1 MFDNMK
7 NIDLYKEL
15 VVAVSK
21 ETGVEKIKYTN
32 AAGEKK
38 TGAHWSVDQI
48 MEATKS
54 MPFPSGTTPWDKYVA
69 FNSFYAD
76 TCVVLDEAMLLKA
89 AYRFYFADEDAPAGK
104 IWEYMTAM
112 NYED

>member
-38 TGAHWSVDQI
+38 TGAHWNVDQI
-48 MEATKS
+48 QEATKG
-54 MPFPSGTTPWDKYVA
+54 MPFPNGTTPWT
-69 FNSFYAD
+69 NTLRSTRSTL
-76 TCVVLDEAMLLKA
+76 TCVRYWMRLLS
-89 AYRFYFADEDAPAGK
+89 
-104 IWEYMTAM
+104 
-112 NYED
+112 